1 MVHCTSCGS
10 ENNDGTKF
18 CTKCGA
24 PLASA
29 GSSSSGS
36 GGLDNA
42 PSSSTGQGDSGP
54 LGAETIYSPPSSS
67 AKSSSGGGSAP
78 YDPYV
83 TPNPPYGSDPYGAP
97 SSSATSGSAYGDSP
111 YGDQAYGSGGSPYP
125 MQQAGY
131 GGGGGGG
138 LFAVGEKRDPILVL
152 VLTLVTCG
160 IYGIYWWYVSMTE
173 IKNSLGREDINPA
186 IELLLGFV
194 TCGIYFIYLHYKYP
208 QLLLEMQDRVRLPR
222 NDISLISL
230 LLAVFGLGLVSVFI
244 MQTEMNKIWDA
255 AGAR

>member
-1 MVHCTSCGS
+1 MVYCTSCSS

-29 GSSSSGS
+29 ASGGSS

-67 AKSSSGGGSAP
+67 ATSSGSSSGGAS
-78 YDPYV
+78 YDPYAA
-83 TPNPPYGSDPYGAP
+83 PNNPYGSDPYGAP
-97 SSSATSGSAYGDSP
+97 SSATSGSA

-131 GGGGGGG
+131 GGGG
-138 LFAVGEKRDPILVL
+138 LFSIGEKRDPILVL

-160 IYGIYWWYVSMTE
+160 IYGIYWWNVSITE

-186 IELLLGFV
+186 MELLLGFV
-194 TCGIYFIYLHYKYP
+194 TCGIYFIYLYYKYP

-222 NDISLISL
+222 NDISLISIL
-230 LLAVFGLGLVSVFI
+230 LTVFGLGLVSIFMI
-244 MQTEMNKIWDA
+244 QTEMNKIWDA